1 MKQCR
6 DPRHNRIAGC
16 IMTAGGLLLMM
27 RAPRYPTAEDPY
39 NGKNWFLIVLS
50 AAVLIWSV
58 IWMVKTV
65 RCPHCHQILNLKIS
79 NIDICPG
86 CGNPVDPDFPADNVK
101 KPGGDGFWQSA

>member
-27 RAPRYPTAEDPY
+27 WGSRYPTAEDPY

-65 RCPHCHQILNLKIS
+65 RCPPLPS
-79 NIDICPG
+79 DSEPE
-86 CGNPVDPDFPADNVK
+86 DFQYRYLSRLRES
-101 KPGGDGFWQSA
+101 GGSGLSGR